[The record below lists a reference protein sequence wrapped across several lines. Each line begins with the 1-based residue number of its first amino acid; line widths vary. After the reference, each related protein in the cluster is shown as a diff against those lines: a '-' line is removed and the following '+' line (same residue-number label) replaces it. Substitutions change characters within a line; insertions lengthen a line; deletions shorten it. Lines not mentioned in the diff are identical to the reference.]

1 MSTDFESRVRKTGMR
16 LYELV
21 EGETP
26 SLFQRKY
33 WMGKMMD
40 WCMRHED
47 FKVELFRFIDVF
59 PCLTDPTSVAKH
71 MKEYFLRPDQN
82 FPRALQFTLGSA
94 SATSLGA
101 KMMAKGVASNI
112 ETMGKQFIAGATPQN
127 ALPAIEDVRS
137 KGMAF
142 SVDLLGEAVISE
154 TEAEAYLERYLEL
167 FDILNSAQKSWKPL
181 GSVSGDLDWGY
192 SPKINVSIKPSAM
205 YSQMDPC
212 AFDYSISKAKERLRP
227 IFRKAVETGAHVF
240 LDMEHYDLKNL
251 TLGLFR
257 SLTDEPEF
265 RDYPYTGIVVQAY
278 LKNSE
283 ADLKELIGWARRRK
297 ERFSIRL
304 VKGAYWDVE
313 TVHARQ
319 RNWPVPVFTRKPE
332 TDANFEKL
340 AHYIMENHQWVDL
353 ACASQNI
360 RSIACVMEMSEKLGV
375 PRERLE
381 YQILYGMAEPVRNAL
396 RKAGLPLR
404 LYIPLGKMIPGM
416 AYLVRRLLEN
426 TSNESFLRQNFAEGV
441 SREELL
447 RNPLESLENQPVSPV
462 DPTLA
467 SEYGTH
473 GPFRNEPLRDWTLAE
488 HREPLQ
494 GALKKV
500 RKAFPYECPL
510 YIGGKKIVKGKKIRS
525 TNPNNPEEVVGI
537 VASAGKE
544 ELELAVA
551 AAKEAFPPWRDRD
564 PKDRAKVLFEGAAVA
579 RKMRDELTALQV
591 YEVGKTWSEAD
602 ADVCE
607 AIDFLEYYG
616 REMIRLATP
625 RRMGTVPGETSHLFY
640 EPRGVSAV
648 IAPWNFP
655 LAISMGMTCAALVAG
670 NTVLYKPSS
679 QSCVTG
685 SMIYEIFKQTRLP
698 QGALNFLSGSGSD
711 IGDDLVTHPE
721 VALVAFT
728 GSMEVGLRIV
738 ELAGKTGEGVK
749 QVKTV
754 VVEMGGKNAIIVDE
768 DADLD
773 EAIPHILQSAF
784 GYQGQKCSACS
795 RVIVL
800 AANYDLFVKRLRAA
814 AESLVIGPPEDPKNF
829 MGAVI
834 DAEAERKILRY
845 IEIGKEEGSL
855 LLERDLPGVQGH
867 FVPLTIFTGIQSE
880 HAVAQEEV
888 FGPLLAVIKV
898 GDFVEALRVA
908 NDTRY
913 ALAGA
918 LFSRSP
924 ENIAEAKKK
933 FRVGNL
939 YVNRGCTGALVER
952 HPFGGFKMS
961 GIGSKAGG
969 PDYLLQFMVPRN
981 VVENTLR
988 RGFAPTEQ

>member
-1 MSTDFESRVRKTGMR
+1 MVSDFESRVRKSGMR

-26 SLFQRKY
+26 SLFQKKY

-71 MKEYFLRPDQN
+71 MKEYFLRPDQH

-127 ALPAIEDVRS
+127 ALPTIEDVRS

-212 AFDYSISKAKERLRP
+212 AFEYSISKAKERLRP

-283 ADLKELIGWARRRK
+283 ADLKELIQWARRRK
-297 ERFSIRL
+297 KRFSIRL

-360 RSIACVMEMSEKLGV
+360 RSIACVMEMSEELGV
-375 PRERLE
+375 PRKRLE

-404 LYIPLGKMIPGM
+404 LYIPLGEMIPGM

-447 RNPLESLENQPVSPV
+447 RNPVESLENQPVSPV

-488 HREPLQ
+488 QRELLQ

-500 RKAFPYECPL
+500 RKTFPYECPL
-510 YIGGKKIVKGKKIRS
+510 FIGGKKIVKGKKIRS

-551 AAKEAFPPWRDRD
+551 VAKEAFPPWRDWD

-602 ADVCE
+602 SDVCE

-625 RRMGTVPGETSHLFY
+625 RRMGSVPGETSHLFY

-655 LAISMGMTCAALVAG
+655 LAISMGMISAALVAG

-698 QGALNFLSGSGSD
+698 RGAFNFLPGSGSD

-754 VVEMGGKNAIIVDE
+754 VVEMGGKNAIIVDQ

-800 AANYDLFVKRLRAA
+800 SANYDLFVKRLRAA

-829 MGAVI
+829 VGAVI

-898 GDFVEALRVA
+898 GDFDEALMVA

-961 GIGSKAGG
+961 GVGSKAGG